1 MICDKCTSIVLPFS
15 ESKMFP
21 RKRRKRERKRKRQ
34 MEDRELENICK
45 SSIYSRIE
53 KDARFNF
60 PGGNLPV
67 EEGIRRV
74 STRQFAVLIEA
85 DAALMKRSNRVFRL
99 KNGPL
104 EMKSSVAEGCF
115 LRSRH
120 SINSL
125 FLFFSQRV
133 TLSQG
138 SRMLFFD
145 YARFLNPFFDTSPI
159 FLRLFSLSKVSL
171 FHGSYSSLHAGDKVH
186 SFLLEQTDYPIETT
200 MVWFL
205 K

>member
-1 MICDKCTSIVLPFS
+1 
-15 ESKMFP
+15 
-21 RKRRKRERKRKRQ
+21 

-45 SSIYSRIE
+45 SSIYSKVG

-67 EEGIRRV
+67 GEGIRRV

-104 EMKSSVAEGCF
+104 EMKSSLAEGCF

-125 FLFFSQRV
+125 FFFSI
-133 TLSQG
+133 SW
-138 SRMLFFD
+138 
-145 YARFLNPFFDTSPI
+145 ARCLKDTVFRLYSFSKPFLDASPI
-159 FLRLFSLSKVSL
+159 FLQLFSFFS
-171 FHGSYSSLHAGDKVH
+171 SYSSLHTVRRIYFYRQSGLFDRNNNGRYG
-186 SFLLEQTDYPIETT
+186 F
-200 MVWFL
+200 
-205 K
+205 

>member
-1 MICDKCTSIVLPFS
+1 MICDKCTGIVPPFF

-21 RKRRKRERKRKRQ
+21 RKRRERER
-34 MEDRELENICK
+34 DRWRTENWRTSINRLFIRGQGRTRDSIFLEE
-45 SSIYSRIE
+45 IYPSG
-53 KDARFNF
+53 K
-60 PGGNLPV
+60 
-67 EEGIRRV
+67 GIRRV

-125 FLFFSQRV
+125 FFSSSFLFFQRV
-133 TLSQG
+133 TLSSLSRG
-138 SRMLFFD
+138 SRIPFFD
-145 YARFLNPFFDTSPI
+145 YARFLNPFFDTFPI
-159 FLRLFSLSKVSL
+159 SLQP
-171 FHGSYSSLHAGDKVH
+171 FPD
-186 SFLLEQTDYPIETT
+186 I
-200 MVWFL
+200 
-205 K
+205 

>member
-1 MICDKCTSIVLPFS
+1 
-15 ESKMFP
+15 
-21 RKRRKRERKRKRQ
+21 

-45 SSIYSRIE
+45 SSIYSKVG

-67 EEGIRRV
+67 GEGIRRV

-104 EMKSSVAEGCF
+104 EMKSSLAEGCF

-125 FLFFSQRV
+125 FSFSTSYV
-133 TLSQG
+133 ELVV
-138 SRMLFFD
+138 SRIPFFD
-145 YARFLNPFFDTSPI
+145 YTRFLKPFLDASPI
-159 FLRLFSLSKVSL
+159 FLQLFSFFS
-171 FHGSYSSLHAGDKVH
+171 SYSSLHTVRRIYFYRQSGLFDRNNNGRYG
-186 SFLLEQTDYPIETT
+186 F
-200 MVWFL
+200 
-205 K
+205 